1 MFRRAWGRAPVPVSY
16 SHIRSHDWIYRR
28 NRNLL
33 PLSYGEVWAAQIRS
47 VLELVFPIPRCQQ
60 HAFVLKMDL
69 LLRMTI
75 IIIVAQ
81 PASQSSPR
89 FRSTCIQSLCTFQ
102 SVFRTSDLSLQVSEF
117 SDHACRKQIYC
128 MVRAELSQN
137 SVSRVRLSQRIY
149 LGIPTV

>member
-1 MFRRAWGRAPVPVSY
+1 MLKSSNSNRPALY
-16 SHIRSHDWIYRR
+16 SCNKQRT
-28 NRNLL
+28 
-33 PLSYGEVWAAQIRS
+33 S
-47 VLELVFPIPRCQQ
+47 VVRYS
-60 HAFVLKMDL
+60 VR
-69 LLRMTI
+69 LRMTI
-75 IIIVAQ
+75 IIVIAQ

-89 FRSTCIQSLCTFQ
+89 FRSIQCLCTFQ

-149 LGIPTV
+149 LLKGELRWEGHSASDQIRSTTEAPTQTARMI

>member
-1 MFRRAWGRAPVPVSY
+1 MQNPFTSRGHPYASA
-16 SHIRSHDWIYRR
+16 
-28 NRNLL
+28 N
-33 PLSYGEVWAAQIRS
+33 
-47 VLELVFPIPRCQQ
+47 
-60 HAFVLKMDL
+60 

-75 IIIVAQ
+75 IIVIAQ

-89 FRSTCIQSLCTFQ
+89 FRSIQCLCTFQ

-149 LGIPTV
+149 LLYK

>member
-1 MFRRAWGRAPVPVSY
+1 MRADAHRLSRMLSGVRHERYDLGECGRRNEPHTFMCLYVVLLHRPFPVSQHMAYNYRY
-16 SHIRSHDWIYRR
+16 SLYSR
-28 NRNLL
+28 
-33 PLSYGEVWAAQIRS
+33 P
-47 VLELVFPIPRCQQ
+47 
-60 HAFVLKMDL
+60 
-69 LLRMTI
+69 TI
-75 IIIVAQ
+75 LYIIVIAQ

-89 FRSTCIQSLCTFQ
+89 FRSIQSLCTFQ

-149 LGIPTV
+149 LLYK